1 MCRWIAYH
9 GAPVYLEQFLIEPR
23 RSLVAQARRCRE
35 AVTETNGDG
44 FGVGWYGS
52 RARPGVFLD
61 IRPAWGDE
69 NLMSLAH
76 QISSRL
82 FLAHVRA
89 STGTATSRANF
100 HPFAAADWL
109 FMHNGQIGGWDKVRR
124 QVEQAIPDA
133 LFQHR
138 SGTTDSEALFLMML
152 GHGLADDPEG
162 AAARTLADVEA
173 MMLRAGIDCPLRF
186 TAAFTDGHALYA
198 VRYASDGKPP
208 SLYVKQLDCGDGI
221 LIASEPVD
229 EDNAS
234 WRPVPAQSFLT
245 VRSGAAEGKM
255 QGRFHCRPFQAS
267 SLVGTKLAA

>member
-1 MCRWIAYH
+1 MCRWIAYL
-9 GAPVYLEQFLIEPR
+9 GAPVYLEQFLVEPR

-52 RARPGVFLD
+52 RARPGVFRD

-76 QISSRL
+76 QIDSRL

-89 STGTATSRANF
+89 STGTATSRANC
-100 HPFAAADWL
+100 HPFVAGDWL

-124 QVEQAIPDA
+124 QVEQTIPDD
-133 LFQHR
+133 LFQYR

-152 GHGLADDPEG
+152 GNGLADNPE
-162 AAARTLADVEA
+162 AATRRTLADVET
-173 MMLRAGIDCPLRF
+173 MMVRAGIECPLRF
-186 TAAFTDGHALYA
+186 TAAFTDGTTLYA

-208 SLYVKQLDCGDGI
+208 SLYVKERAGNAGSI

-229 EDNAS
+229 EDNTT
-234 WRPVPAQSFLT
+234 WRPIPSGSFMT
-245 VRSGAAEGKM
+245 VRAGSAVCQPFAAGPHES
-255 QGRFHCRPFQAS
+255 A
-267 SLVGTKLAA
+267 LAA

>member
-1 MCRWIAYH
+1 MCRWIAYL
-9 GAPVYLEQFLIEPR
+9 GAPVYLEQFLVEPR

-52 RARPGVFLD
+52 RERPGVFRD

-89 STGTATSRANF
+89 STGTATSRANC
-100 HPFAAADWL
+100 HPFSAANWL

-124 QVEQAIPDA
+124 QVEQAIPDD
-133 LFQHR
+133 LFEHR

-152 GHGLADDPEG
+152 GHGLAADPHR
-162 AAARTLADVEA
+162 AASRTLSSVEA
-173 MMLRAGIDCPLRF
+173 MMARNGIEAPLRF
-186 TAAFTDGHALYA
+186 TAAFTDGQTLFA
-198 VRYASDGKPP
+198 VRYASDGQPP
-208 SLYVKQLDCGDGI
+208 SLYVKTGGTNGNLV
-221 LIASEPVD
+221 ASEPVD
-229 EDNAS
+229 EDGS
-234 WRPVPAQSFLT
+234 GWSGVPPNSFLT
-245 VRSGAAEGKM
+245 VKDGRVDCVPFHTASARGQLRAA
-255 QGRFHCRPFQAS
+255 
-267 SLVGTKLAA
+267 